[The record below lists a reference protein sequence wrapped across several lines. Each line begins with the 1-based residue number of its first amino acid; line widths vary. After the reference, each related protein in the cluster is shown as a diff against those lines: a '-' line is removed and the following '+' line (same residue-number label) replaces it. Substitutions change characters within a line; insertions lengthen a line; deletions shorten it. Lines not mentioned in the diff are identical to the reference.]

1 MNIPMSARFRTTLAL
16 SHRGTSAAQ
25 EPAHHEQ
32 AAAFVRTRLADA
44 MATHSTCPQRRA
56 PGKPASL
63 VAADKH
69 CTRLAADRKRSATAL
84 AVPSVVAYQH
94 PAAASSEAH
103 MLYSRLVVNVVT
115 VSSGRRARALSAV
128 VDNAASKSPYD
139 VQAVRDDRMAVYGWD
154 GTLPLHSRH
163 SREAHGGRCLLVPSD
178 VRVVCVRG

>member
-1 MNIPMSARFRTTLAL
+1 MSAKLRLKLA
-16 SHRGTSAAQ
+16 SARPGTSAAQ

-32 AAAFVRTRLADA
+32 AAAFVRTRSADA

-56 PGKPASL
+56 PGKPSSL

-69 CTRLAADRKRSATAL
+69 CTRLATDRKGSAIAL

-94 PAAASSEAH
+94 PAAASREAH
-103 MLYSRLVVNVVT
+103 MLYSRVVVNVVT

-139 VQAVRDDRMAVYGWD
+139 VQAVRDDRVAAYGW
-154 GTLPLHSRH
+154 GGMLPLHSRH
-163 SREAHGGRCLLVPSD
+163 SREAHGGRCSLVPSD
-178 VRVVCVRG
+178 MRVVRVQE